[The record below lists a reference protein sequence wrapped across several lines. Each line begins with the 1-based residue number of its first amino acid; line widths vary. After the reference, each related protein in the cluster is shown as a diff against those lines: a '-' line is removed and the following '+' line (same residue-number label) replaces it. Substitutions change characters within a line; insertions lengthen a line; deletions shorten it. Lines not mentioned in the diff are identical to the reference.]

1 MKKQLLITLFT
12 LSSSFVANCCN
23 AQLISTIAGN
33 GIPGWNGDGGQA
45 TAAEIYNP
53 NAVGFD
59 HAGNIYIVDEGSFV
73 VRKVD
78 MSGIITTIA
87 GNGIQGF
94 SGDGGQATNAE
105 FSYLEGV
112 WGDKKGNVYIADEGN
127 RRIRKVHTT
136 GKISTFAGNGTFG
149 YTGDGGPATAAE
161 LGTPYRIAID
171 TADNVY
177 IADQGE
183 NVIRKVDTT
192 GIISTVAGNG
202 NSGFSGDGGQA
213 TVAEIKYPYGISVD
227 IPGNIYIADCGN
239 NRIREVSTTGIIT
252 TVAGNGIAS
261 FSGDGGQATAA
272 ELYGPFGVAADAFG
286 NIYIDDQTN
295 VRIRAVNPLG
305 IITTIAG
312 TGANGYNGDGI
323 PATAAQ
329 LNFPWDVSVDA
340 AGNVY
345 ISDEANQRVRIISGL
360 TTGVSVPENKQS
372 VLVYPNPNNGIFNV
386 FCHSDPPAGG
396 EESLSLFEVYNMLG
410 KKVFTETLRNIQG
423 SNTIDLSTQPAGIYL
438 YRVINDYGTSASGK
452 IVIE

>member
-1 MKKQLLITLFT
+1 MKKLLLITLFA
-12 LSSSFVANCCN
+12 LSFSFIANLCN

-33 GIPGWNGDGGQA
+33 GIPGWSGDGGQA

-78 MSGIITTIA
+78 MSGIIATIA

-105 FSYLEGV
+105 FQYLEGV

-127 RRIRKVHTT
+127 RRIREVHTT
-136 GKISTFAGNGTFG
+136 GIISTFAGNGAFG
-149 YTGDGGPATAAE
+149 YTGDGGAATAAE
-161 LGTPYRIAID
+161 LGTPYRLAID

-183 NVIRKVDTT
+183 NVIRKVDTA

-202 NSGFSGDGGQA
+202 TAGFTGDGGAA
-213 TVAEIKYPYGISVD
+213 TTAEIKYPYGISVD
-227 IPGNIYIADCGN
+227 IPGNVYIADCGN
-239 NRIREVSTTGIIT
+239 NRIRKVSTSGIIT
-252 TVAGNGIAS
+252 TMAGNGVAS
-261 FSGDGGQATAA
+261 FSGDGGQATDA
-272 ELYGPFGVAADAFG
+272 ELYGPFGVAADGLG

-295 VRIRAVNPLG
+295 VRIRAVNALG
-305 IITTIAG
+305 IISTIAG
-312 TGANGYNGDGI
+312 IGTNGYNGDGI
-323 PATAAQ
+323 PASTAQ
-329 LNFPWDVSVDA
+329 LNYPWDVSVDA

-345 ISDEANQRVRIISGL
+345 ISDEANQRVRIVPGV
-360 TTGVSVPENKQS
+360 TTAVSAPENEQS
-372 VLVYPNPNNGIFNV
+372 VLVYPNPNNGRFTI
-386 FCHSDPPAGG
+386 
-396 EESLSLFEVYNMLG
+396 ELSVVSGQSIVEVYNLLG
-410 KKVFTETLRNIQG
+410 KKVYSEILKPQTPKGALNQ
-423 SNTIDLSTQPAGIYL
+423 IDLSSQPAGIYI
-438 YRVINDYGTSASGK
+438 YRVINDDGTSASGK